1 MKGKYMAAR
10 GIWQKT
16 KGFLKRKNAVRSFLP
31 EVDNMGLISD
41 SDNSVSA
48 DNASGHSNP
57 TGKLEIVRKHSA
69 SHIEKKDSIEALAGG
84 FNRMVDQLEGI
95 NQHLNMQIDQ
105 HHKLMDRMDQLP
117 ELLENLP
124 NAVNDQKKLVNEL
137 IDQLKNKTLKEQQF
151 VEIIERIPAETLRQ
165 NNTLLEM
172 SRKLSVSADADV
184 QMADSFNRFNETLST
199 LDEDTVSQ
207 TESIRQI
214 NKTFAASDR
223 YLKYILSRQHKRFMW
238 VFIIAMSICGVAIM
252 ALVAIVLIVMK

>member
-1 MKGKYMAAR
+1 MAVK

-16 KGFLKRKNAVRSFLP
+16 RSFLKRKKAVRSFSP
-31 EVDNMGLISD
+31 EIDNMGLISD
-41 SDNSVSA
+41 NDGSVA
-48 DNASGHSNP
+48 VDDASGRSNT
-57 TGKLEIVRKHSA
+57 TGKLEIVRKQAS
-69 SHIEKKDSIEALAGG
+69 SHIEKKDSIEALSGG

-137 IDQLKNKTLKEQQF
+137 IEQLKNKTLKEQQF
-151 VEIIERIPAETLRQ
+151 AKIVEKIPAETSKQ
-165 NNTLLEM
+165 NNTLLDM

-184 QMADSFNRFNETLST
+184 QMAESFNRFNKTLTT
-199 LDEDTVSQ
+199 LDEDTLSQ
-207 TESIRQI
+207 TESLRQI

-238 VFIIAMSICGVAIM
+238 VFIIALSVCGVAIM
-252 ALVAIVLIVMK
+252 SLVSIVLIVMK